1 MCLTIITNGKR
12 PRPKKAEEDIVCY
25 KLVKILERPNGK
37 QVIISP
43 FQQKQQWTVGVVK
56 KASCLIRP
64 IATRLILW
72 RGFKIN
78 EGIFQVGE
86 GYLHSYKDLG
96 KALEALEEV
105 SCGHMKC
112 YYTVYKAIIPKGTYY
127 FEGDAEWYLEN
138 SKRGYASRK
147 LKLIEEV
154 I

>member
-25 KLVKILERPNGK
+25 KLVKILEHSNGK

-72 RGFKIN
+72 REFKIN

-86 GYLHSYKDLG
+86 GYLHSYKDLE
-96 KALEALEEV
+96 KALEASEEA
-105 SCGHMKC
+105 SRCDMN
-112 YYTVYKAIIPKGTYY
+112 YTVYKAIIPKGTYY
-127 FEGDAEWYLEN
+127 FEGDTEWFLEN
-138 SKRGYASRK
+138 GKRGYASRK

-154 I
+154 K